1 MSRKAKTNGSTALA
15 TVAIA
20 PTALQITRADANAR
34 IKTRALELYHE
45 ARTQR
50 DERIRAFEA
59 EYGRAD
65 RIDNSVLADLQRT
78 QARLAAIAARQ
89 QRANATGGEPK
100 VAKFVDQIGSMI
112 GAVSAHLATERA
124 LELFA
129 PIQQAD
135 YVGWNGSGV
144 GPKGQDDALLAG
156 YEVVD
161 DPLGAQNAAPTADED
176 GEVCLHTE
184 IEPYEDEPTHGAC
197 VDCGEEFGL
206 RGSPANADDAAEEDV
221 DGAAVAAESA
231 AA

>member
-1 MSRKAKTNGSTALA
+1 MSRKTKTNGGTALA
-15 TVAIA
+15 TVAAA
-20 PTALQITRADANAR
+20 PPALQITRAEASAR
-34 IKTRALELYHE
+34 IKARALELYHA
-45 ARTQR
+45 ARAQR
-50 DERIRAFEA
+50 EEHILAFER

-65 RIDNSVLADLQRT
+65 RIDHTVLADLQRI

-100 VAKFVDQIGSMI
+100 VAKFVDQIGTMI

-129 PIQQAD
+129 PVQQAD

-144 GPKGQDDALLAG
+144 GPKGQDEALLAG
-156 YEVVD
+156 YEIVD
-161 DPLGAQNAAPTADED
+161 DPLGPHNAMPTTDED

-184 IEPYEDEPTHGAC
+184 IEPYEDEPTRGAC

-206 RGSPANADDAAEEDV
+206 RGSPADAANAAEEDI
-221 DGAAVAAESA
+221 DGGASQPA
-231 AA
+231 AAA